1 MDRNSNA
8 YTFIFAIIMVVVVAV
23 LLTFVSLTLKPEQE
37 RNVRTEKIQNILLSI
52 GVESTVEN
60 AEKIYN
66 NTITQELLVNTKG
79 EVVSI
84 YEDTTQIKGVVRPF
98 SVNLKAQLR
107 AERDG
112 PGTGM
117 FPIYV
122 ANVEGQNRYV
132 VPMLGMGLWAAVWG
146 NIALDADMNT
156 ILDANFGHKSETPG
170 LGAEIAEA
178 KNPDKGVFSDMFK
191 GKKLFDEAGEF
202 QSVAVV
208 KGGVANQNAIALD
221 HGVDAISGGTLTSN
235 GVSKMLH
242 DCLSNYVEYIKN
254 NRGQ

>member
-8 YTFIFAIIMVVVVAV
+8 YTFIYATIMVVVVAV

-60 AEKIYN
+60 AEGLYN
-66 NTITQELLVNTKG
+66 DFITQELLVNTKG
-79 EVVSI
+79 EIVSV
-84 YEDTTQIKGVVRPF
+84 YEKGAQTIGDVRPF
-98 SVNLKAQLR
+98 KVNLKAELR
-107 AERDG
+107 AEKDAK
-112 PGTGM
+112 GTGM

-122 ANVEGQNRYV
+122 ADVEGERRYV

-156 ILDANFGHKSETPG
+156 IVDANFGHKSETPG

-178 KNPDKGVFSDMFK
+178 KSESRAVFSDQFK
-191 GKKLFDEAGEF
+191 GKKLFNEEGEF
-202 QSVAVV
+202 MSIAVV
-208 KGGVANQNAIALD
+208 KGGVESQTIIPVD
-221 HGVDAISGGTLTSN
+221 HGVDAISGGTLTCN
-235 GVSKMLH
+235 GVAKML
-242 DCLSNYVEYIKN
+242 DNCLSNYEEYIKN
-254 NRGQ
+254 NNK